1 MIYAYWYLALGIAT
15 LLFILRDNVL
25 HPSKI
30 KGFFRDQLTKAK
42 KNFSKQD
49 FVDDVLIPL
58 LTGTFVLVFWPI
70 AVIMCVYWLITGQ
83 ITLSSQ
89 INADKEKPFSVS
101 KQHLIRKLSL
111 EEIED
116 TEIINDPLGGVP
128 NVPFGHLNKQWSQ
141 FKENHSA
148 DTELWSFNQK
158 WKPRWGAEDIR
169 SGYAAL
175 KNGQVLGFF
184 VKAIEPIAGDEIAD

>member
-15 LLFILRDNVL
+15 LLFILRDKVL
-25 HPSKI
+25 YPSKMRS
-30 KGFFRDQLTKAK
+30 FFRDQLTKAK

-89 INADKEKPFSVS
+89 INADEEKPFSVS

-111 EEIED
+111 EEIEGS
-116 TEIINDPLGGVP
+116 EIITDPLGGVP
-128 NVPFGHLNKQWSQ
+128 NVPFGHLNKQWCQ

-148 DTELWSFNQK
+148 DTELWSFDQK

-175 KNGQVLGFF
+175 QNGQVLGFF
-184 VKAIEPIAGDEIAD
+184 VQAIEPIVGDEIAD

>member
-15 LLFILRDNVL
+15 LLFILRDKVL
-25 HPSKI
+25 YPSKI
-30 KGFFRDQLTKAK
+30 RSFFRDQLTKAK
-42 KNFSKQD
+42 NNFSKQD

-89 INADKEKPFSVS
+89 IDADEEKPFSVS
-101 KQHLIRKLSL
+101 KQHLIQKLSL
-111 EEIED
+111 EEIEGS
-116 TEIINDPLGGVP
+116 EIINDPLGGVP
-128 NVPFGHLNKQWSQ
+128 NVPFGHLNKQWCQ

-175 KNGQVLGFF
+175 QNGQVLGFF

>member
-15 LLFILRDNVL
+15 LLFILRDKVL
-25 HPSKI
+25 YPSKMRS
-30 KGFFRDQLTKAK
+30 FFRDQLTKAK

-89 INADKEKPFSVS
+89 INADEEKPFSVS

-111 EEIED
+111 EEIEGS
-116 TEIINDPLGGVP
+116 EIINDPLGGVP
-128 NVPFGHLNKQWSQ
+128 NVPFGHLNKQWCQ

-148 DTELWSFNQK
+148 DTELWSFDQK

-175 KNGQVLGFF
+175 QNGQVLGFF
-184 VKAIEPIAGDEIAD
+184 VQAIEPIVGDEIAD

>member
-1 MIYAYWYLALGIAT
+1 VIYAYWYLALGIAT
-15 LLFILRDNVL
+15 LLFILRDKVL
-25 HPSKI
+25 YPSKI
-30 KGFFRDQLTKAK
+30 RSFFRDQLTKAK
-42 KNFSKQD
+42 NNFSKQD

-89 INADKEKPFSVS
+89 IDADEEKPFSVS
-101 KQHLIRKLSL
+101 KQHLIQKLSL
-111 EEIED
+111 EEIEGS
-116 TEIINDPLGGVP
+116 EIINDPLGGVP
-128 NVPFGHLNKQWSQ
+128 NVPFGHLNKQWCQ

-175 KNGQVLGFF
+175 QNGQVLGFF

>member
-1 MIYAYWYLALGIAT
+1 M
-15 LLFILRDNVL
+15 R
-25 HPSKI
+25 S
-30 KGFFRDQLTKAK
+30 FFRDQLTKAK

-89 INADKEKPFSVS
+89 INADEEKPFSVS

-111 EEIED
+111 EEIEGS
-116 TEIINDPLGGVP
+116 EIINDPLGGVP
-128 NVPFGHLNKQWSQ
+128 NVPFGHLNKQWCQ

-148 DTELWSFNQK
+148 DTELWSFDQK

-175 KNGQVLGFF
+175 QNGQVLGFF
-184 VKAIEPIAGDEIAD
+184 VQAIEPIVGDEIAD